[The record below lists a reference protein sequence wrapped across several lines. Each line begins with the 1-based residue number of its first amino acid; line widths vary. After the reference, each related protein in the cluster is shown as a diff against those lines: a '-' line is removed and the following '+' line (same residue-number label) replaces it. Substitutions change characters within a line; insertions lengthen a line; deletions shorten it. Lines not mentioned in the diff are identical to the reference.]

1 MGSKNEL
8 WGVKNEIGDENMKK
22 EDGEESMKNESQK
35 AMEAS
40 NVKKNVA
47 KWKIDFTLLGKPE
60 ESEAHI
66 SIKWKI

>member
-8 WGVKNEIGDENMKK
+8 WDVKNEVGDENMKK

-35 AMEAS
+35 VMEAS

-47 KWKIDFTLLGKPE
+47 KWKIDFTLLG
-60 ESEAHI
+60 
-66 SIKWKI
+66 